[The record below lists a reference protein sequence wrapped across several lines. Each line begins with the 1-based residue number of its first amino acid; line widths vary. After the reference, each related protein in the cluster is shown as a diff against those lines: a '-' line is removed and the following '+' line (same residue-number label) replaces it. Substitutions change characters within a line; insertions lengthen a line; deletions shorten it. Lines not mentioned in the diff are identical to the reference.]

1 MGINSTAVLSRSDR
15 TRQVAFVLWI
25 TLALNWSVALLKLIF
40 GFTTQ
45 CMVIVADGIHSFSDG
60 TSNII
65 GLIAIHIAGHP
76 ADRDHPYGHQKYETL
91 AAALISFF
99 LFAVSFGI
107 IREAILS
114 FSRPKATEVNRLSF
128 LLMGGTFLVNLFVV
142 WYERKK
148 GRLLKSELLLS
159 DSWHTMTDIFITL
172 TVVAALVG
180 ISFHIPYLDSIF
192 SILIAAIIVVIAVGI
207 LKRSSD
213 ILVDK
218 AVIETERI
226 ERIVR
231 RVKGVR
237 DCHEIRTRGRMDDVY
252 VDLHVLVDNDMTV
265 LTSHGLANIIEHE
278 LRKEIPG
285 VRDVV
290 VHIEPVSHGHRE
302 V

>member
-15 TRQVAFVLWI
+15 TRQVALVLWI
-25 TLALNWSVALLKLIF
+25 TLILNWSVSLLKLIF
-40 GFTTQ
+40 GFATQ

-60 TSNII
+60 TSNVI

-107 IREAILS
+107 IREAVLS
-114 FSRPKATEVNRLSF
+114 FSRPKATEVTRLSF
-128 LLMGGTFLVNLFVV
+128 FLMGGTFLVNLFVV

-148 GRLLKSELLLS
+148 GKLLKSELLLS
-159 DSWHTMTDIFITL
+159 DSWHTMTDLFITL
-172 TVVAALVG
+172 TVVAALIG
-180 ISFHIPYLDSIF
+180 ISFHIPHLDSIF
-192 SILIAAIIVVIAVGI
+192 SILIAVIIVVIAVGI

-218 AVIETERI
+218 AVIEAERI
-226 ERIVR
+226 EKIVR
-231 RVKGVR
+231 QVEGVR

-252 VDLHVLVDNDMTV
+252 VDLHVLVDNEMTV

-285 VRDVV
+285 VHDVV
-290 VHIEPVSHGHRE
+290 VHIEPVSHDHRE